1 MRTSSRTNTIPVS
14 SRSHN
19 GKSECAKCEDQH
31 VAAVEIVAQHHLPAK
46 VSAKYP
52 PRIDVKMA
60 DGTVYVY
67 ERRRS

>member
-1 MRTSSRTNTIPVS
+1 MKRVEQFKCDYCGTLYKD
-14 SRSHN
+14 
-19 GKSECAKCEDQH
+19 KSECAKCEDQH

-52 PRIDVKMA
+52 QRIDVKMA
-60 DGTVYVY
+60 DGTGYVY